1 MEMAKTSKAIDQLS
15 YEQALKELDDILAEL
30 ESESRGL
37 DETMALYE
45 RGRALIQH
53 CQKQLDQAELKV
65 TQLDENGNNKE
76 IKAQN

>member
-1 MEMAKTSKAIDQLS
+1 MAKTSKAVDQLS

-37 DETMALYE
+37 DETMSLYE

-53 CQKQLDQAELKV
+53 CQKLLDQADLKV
-65 TQLDENGNNKE
+65 AQLDENGKTRE
-76 IKAQN
+76 MGDQD